1 MLAVRFAV
9 QNSRSPEQVVENL
22 ASFIDH
28 LHRYRLEEILPEQLA
43 VLSAKDAGDIRTW
56 AHTLRKGVHDRYC
69 LTAAGQLWFDE
80 ICETY
85 FIAEKRLDEL
95 AESGGHGAPGQHQAQ
110 GGQPI
115 GLH

>member
-9 QNSRSPEQVVENL
+9 QNSHTPEQVVENL

-43 VLSAKDAGDIRTW
+43 ALSAKDAGDIRVW

-80 ICETY
+80 IREAY
-85 FIAEKRLDEL
+85 FTAERRLDEL
-95 AESGGHGAPGQHQAQ
+95 TRPGEQVRPAHAQ
-110 GGQPI
+110 PAA
-115 GLH
+115 H